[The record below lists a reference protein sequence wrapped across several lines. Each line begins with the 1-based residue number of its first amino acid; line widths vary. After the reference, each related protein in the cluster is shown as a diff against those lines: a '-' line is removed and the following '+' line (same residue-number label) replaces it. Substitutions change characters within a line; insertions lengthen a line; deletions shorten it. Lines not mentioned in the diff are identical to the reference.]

1 MLLQT
6 VQQAKRLIR
15 IVIGF
20 TLLLAGLVM
29 LITPGPGWAAI
40 IGGLVLLAAEFAWA
54 RWLLKKIKERGIQ
67 LRDAVLT
74 GNKTDPPA
82 PRAVTGDKPSAPAPQ
97 VSE

>member
-6 VQQAKRLIR
+6 VQQAKRLIK

-54 RWLLKKIKERGIQ
+54 RWLLRKIKERGIQ
-67 LRDAVLT
+67 IRDAVFS

-82 PRAVTGDKPSAPAPQ
+82 PTGATGDRPTGAAAP
-97 VSE
+97 